1 MKAFCWG
8 GTLWLCAGPALEEEE
23 EELLLVLEIVLAV
36 APGTDGF
43 SEEEEEVIRVV
54 TVLAT
59 CGGATSVATR
69 FVGGGCGCGFC

>member
-43 SEEEEEVIRVV
+43 SEEEEVIREV

-69 FVGGGCGCGFC
+69 FVGGDCGCGFC